1 MSSPAHEFSA
11 GFGGLA
17 LFIAASEH
25 QHADRLAKSV
35 GKHHGSA
42 HHLIG
47 VLGIHAKIDGEFNGF
62 VELGVVRLLDQLR
75 RIGEL
80 VGTRFHLLARGLHV
94 FA

>member
-1 MSSPAHEFSA
+1 MTASKSVQPSMIFRDHVVPAHEFSA

-62 VELGVVRLLDQLR
+62 VELGVVRLLD
-75 RIGEL
+75 
-80 VGTRFHLLARGLHV
+80 
-94 FA
+94 